1 MKNLNYILLFFSLLF
16 LAVSC
21 SEDKRLENNAQ
32 KGLKAFYSGDFD
44 KAAKYS
50 TPRSKVILMEMK
62 ELIGSDRLT
71 CKQKGIF
78 NVKLLHTTR
87 SNTKAEVIYEVVNQS
102 IAENKYKEIELSN
115 VKEVAI
121 MVKIDGHWL
130 LEFEAD

>member
-1 MKNLNYILLFFSLLF
+1 
-16 LAVSC
+16 
-21 SEDKRLENNAQ
+21 
-32 KGLKAFYSGDFD
+32 
-44 KAAKYS
+44 
-50 TPRSKVILMEMK
+50 MEMK

-71 CKQKGIF
+71 SKQKGIF

-87 SNTKAEVIYEVVNQS
+87 SSTKAEVIYEVVNQS